1 MVTTVNEMDHI
12 AFFQQHDEVA
22 VAFSGGVDSSV
33 LLALAK
39 RYAKRVKA
47 YYVKTQFQPQF
58 ELDDALEVAKLLD
71 VEIRIIQLDV
81 TADPVI
87 AGNPKNRCYFCKKK
101 IFSTII
107 RCANDDGFETVLDG
121 TNASDD
127 IGDRP
132 GFAALSELGV
142 LSPLRI
148 CNLSKQQ
155 IRQIAKENNIPVA
168 NKPSYACL
176 ATRIP
181 YGVRIT
187 DEILKKTE
195 VAEDLLRKAGYSNFR
210 VRYLNGSAKLEL
222 GKAELELFRR
232 REEETIEL
240 LSPFYEAVFLDPKE
254 RADE

>member
-1 MVTTVNEMDHI
+1 MDHI

-87 AGNPKNRCYFCKKK
+87 AGNPENRCYFCKKK
-101 IFSTII
+101 IFSAII
-107 RCANDDGFETVLDG
+107 RCAKADGFEAVLDG

-127 IGDRP
+127 IADRP

-142 LSPLRI
+142 LSPLRM
-148 CNLSKQQ
+148 CNLSKHR
-155 IRQIAKENNIPVA
+155 IRQIAKENDLPVA
-168 NKPSYACL
+168 SKPSYACL

-222 GKAELELFRR
+222 GKVELELFRR